1 MKQIMEK
8 VKSTKILAI
17 IGIILAILGTLIPYA
32 KIDLWR
38 TTKSFSLIQ
47 ESKGWFILAISIIQ
61 VLICLHNVIEKYIPK
76 LYANK
81 VGEIIKK
88 NQKVSIIPTI
98 IILIIT
104 ILEYNKVSGFVTLQL
119 GFYLLILSCISMLLY
134 PFIYKNN
141 Q

>member
-47 ESKGWFILAISIIQ
+47 ESKGWFILAISKIGR
-61 VLICLHNVIEKYIPK
+61 
-76 LYANK
+76 A
-81 VGEIIKK
+81 
-88 NQKVSIIPTI
+88 
-98 IILIIT
+98 
-104 ILEYNKVSGFVTLQL
+104 
-119 GFYLLILSCISMLLY
+119 SCRERV
-134 PFIYKNN
+134 
-141 Q
+141 